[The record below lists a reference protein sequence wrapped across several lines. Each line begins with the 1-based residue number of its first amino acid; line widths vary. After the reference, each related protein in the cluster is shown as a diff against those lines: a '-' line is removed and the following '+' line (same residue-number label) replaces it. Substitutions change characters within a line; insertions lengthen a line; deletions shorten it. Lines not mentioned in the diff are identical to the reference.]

1 MDTQS
6 TNENGY
12 TVKRGVRY
20 GKAGRVGLKLDL
32 YLPNGEASKPRPT
45 VVLIHGGAWLFGT
58 RYQLHWY
65 GSRLARAGYV
75 AASIN
80 YRMLPMYPFPY
91 CIHDCKAAVR
101 WLRLH
106 ADEYGIDPERIAA
119 FGNSAGG
126 HLAGLLAT
134 TRPRDGL
141 EGPLNPE
148 TSSAVQAA
156 ISMYG
161 AVDLTE
167 YRGWR
172 KRDLSRRVAS
182 EFVGYFVSVGRGRRP
197 GSNAWETA
205 SPITYAH
212 PGAAPML
219 FIHGTRDF
227 LVDVEQSKRFTERL
241 HEVGAHA
248 ELVTLHDRG
257 HGFDFFDPWKRR
269 EVWKDVLGFLE
280 RQLRGA
286 THTDTE
292 PDLPQVRIVNEA

>member
-1 MDTQS
+1 MES
-6 TNENGY
+6 ESSAAKPY
-12 TVKRGVRY
+12 RVLRGIRY
-20 GKAGRVGLKLDL
+20 GRAGHVRLKMDL
-32 YLPNGEASKPRPT
+32 YLPGDAAQADARPA

-65 GSRLARAGYV
+65 GKRLARAGYV

-106 ADEYGIDPERIAA
+106 ADEYGIDPDRIAS

-126 HLAGLLAT
+126 HLAALLAT

-148 TSSAVQAA
+148 ASSAVQAA

-167 YRGWR
+167 YRQWR
-172 KRDLSRRVAS
+172 GRGISRRAASRFVA
-182 EFVGYFVSVGRGRRP
+182 YFVSLSKGRRP
-197 GSNAWETA
+197 GANAWEAA
-205 SPITYAH
+205 SPITYVH

-241 HEVGAHA
+241 RENGVPA
-248 ELVTLHDRG
+248 ELMSLHDRG

-269 EVWKDVLGFLE
+269 EVWTDMLDFLN
-280 RQLRGA
+280 RRLRGRQP
-286 THTDTE
+286 E
-292 PDLPQVRIVNEA
+292 PDHARTVNES